1 MPRAAFRSCT
11 GVPIQR
17 TGPPGLSCGT
27 TSLPELS
34 MALTVGESG
43 TEVIAIDGSG
53 SDVVP
58 QLKAGGPVRWI
69 GTPVQ
74 LRNAARGMR
83 LHGHLYYAVP
93 GKGFTLG
100 QALLAHTVHGSAV
113 APSVSFQP
121 GTQLGSVHRGQIV
134 RLQVGATGD
143 WQSQVRSLLVQLHAR
158 GLHAV
163 PAAQLVADPD

>member
-1 MPRAAFRSCT
+1 M
-11 GVPIQR
+11 V
-17 TGPPGLSCGT
+17 L
-27 TSLPELS
+27 
-34 MALTVGESG
+34 
-43 TEVIAIDGSG
+43 
-53 SDVVP
+53 
-58 QLKAGGPVRWI
+58 QLKPGGPLRWI

-74 LRNAARGMR
+74 LRRAANGMR

-113 APSVSFQP
+113 APAVSFQP
-121 GTQLGSVHRGQIV
+121 GTSLGTVRRGQIV
-134 RLQVGATGD
+134 RLQVTDAAD
-143 WQSQVRSLLVQLHAR
+143 WRAQVASLLVQLHAR